1 MEYLDIFD
9 ENNKPL
15 GIIKEKS
22 KVHEDVDYHR
32 TAHVW
37 IINNKKEL
45 LIQKRSKDKKNN
57 PNCWDISGAG
67 HIKAGEDVINGAIR
81 ELKEELGVYAKEE
94 DLKLISIIKSED
106 EPNNCEFAYVYLLES
121 DNKVEDYVFE
131 DKEVSEVKY
140 VYYEDLERMVKE
152 KEKDLLMHEEEFR
165 DLFDYI
171 RKNYILLT

>member
-1 MEYLDIFD
+1 M
-9 ENNKPL
+9 
-15 GIIKEKS
+15 
-22 KVHEDVDYHR
+22 
-32 TAHVW
+32 
-37 IINNKKEL
+37 
-45 LIQKRSKDKKNN
+45 
-57 PNCWDISGAG
+57 
-67 HIKAGEDVINGAIR
+67 INGAIR

>member
-1 MEYLDIFD
+1 M
-9 ENNKPL
+9 
-15 GIIKEKS
+15 
-22 KVHEDVDYHR
+22 
-32 TAHVW
+32 
-37 IINNKKEL
+37 
-45 LIQKRSKDKKNN
+45 IQKRSKDKKNN
-57 PNCWDISGAG
+57 PNFWDISGAG

-140 VYYEDLERMVKE
+140 VYYEDLEKFV
-152 KEKDLLMHEEEFR
+152 
-165 DLFDYI
+165 
-171 RKNYILLT
+171 

>member
-22 KVHEDVDYHR
+22 KVHEDGDYHR

-57 PNCWDISGAG
+57 PNFWDISGAG

-94 DLKLISIIKSED
+94 DLKLIFIINSD
-106 EPNNCEFAYVYLLES
+106 YEPNTCEFAYVYLL
-121 DNKVEDYVFE
+121 
-131 DKEVSEVKY
+131 
-140 VYYEDLERMVKE
+140 
-152 KEKDLLMHEEEFR
+152 
-165 DLFDYI
+165 
-171 RKNYILLT
+171 

>member
-57 PNCWDISGAG
+57 PNFWDISGAG